1 MMVNGTIMPK
11 LNIKNI
17 LGKNQ
22 KCPHTPSR
30 GMNKLLIRYSQ
41 VILLGTASFM

>member
-1 MMVNGTIMPK
+1 MVNETIMPK

-30 GMNKLLIRYSQ
+30 ETNKLLIRHSQ